1 MSRGNWKDKEIT
13 LENEKSLIYI
23 YMYICFDVVHPQIC
37 QAQFAFRNQ
46 PRRHNTSPFLSHNTN
61 PQNTKQL
68 IYSRFGYGSKLGTPI
83 IGYLCDPKKSLI
95 FWTQRSHHSYGEVS
109 DSEVVINS
117 PDLGLSENH

>member
-1 MSRGNWKDKEIT
+1 
-13 LENEKSLIYI
+13 
-23 YMYICFDVVHPQIC
+23 MYICFDVVHPQIC

-83 IGYLCDPKKSLI
+83 IGLLI
-95 FWTQRSHHSYGEVS
+95 L
-109 DSEVVINS
+109 N
-117 PDLGLSENH
+117 LGGSSTMKNGPTLKI